1 MPGSV
6 PCVLAFVRYWVPGLM
21 FLAGIL
27 ILSFGDDSVRYD
39 GFGLFCGA
47 AIALAVFAQ
56 LIRLNTS
63 GAGDREREEAAR
75 DYYTE
80 HGRWPDED

>member
-1 MPGSV
+1 
-6 PCVLAFVRYWVPGLM
+6 VLAIVRYWLPGLLL
-21 FLAGIL
+21 LAGVL
-27 ILSFGDDSVRYD
+27 ILSFGSESVRYD
-39 GFGLFCGA
+39 GFGLCAGA
-47 AIALAVFAQ
+47 ALALAVFAQ
-56 LIRLNTS
+56 LVRLNTS